1 MTLSFGLRR
10 QGRAW
15 GAIAALAPKHYLVYQ
30 AWVWLEMLVNILAM
44 IMFVFFW
51 GAVYEAQ
58 DSLNGMGYAQT
69 INYVLLVR
77 ALSAIGGQ
85 SLIFTLGYAMR
96 EGLIGIELLRPIDY
110 QLNLYITSLVST
122 FIGLVVALPLV
133 GVGLLLGLTLP
144 SDPLAWLAFLIT
156 LVLGRSVFFLFEWLV
171 ACLTFYITEVW
182 GLGVLFYAVGL
193 FFGGQLLPL
202 TLMPDWL
209 QTLANALPF
218 AQALFVPASF
228 LSGIHVPAD
237 LPAMLLGQV
246 LWILILFVIGRLW
259 FNVAVRQVT
268 VQGG

>member
-1 MTLSFGLRR
+1 MSLTMRLRM

-30 AWVWLEMLVNILAM
+30 AWVWLDLLVNILAM

-58 DSLNGMGYAQT
+58 DSLNGMSYAQT
-69 INYVLLVR
+69 INYILLAR
-77 ALSAIGGQ
+77 ALSVIGGQ
-85 SLIFTLGYAMR
+85 SVIFSLGYAMR

-110 QLNLYITSLVST
+110 QLNLYIGSLMNT
-122 FIGLVVALPLV
+122 FIGLLAALPLV
-133 GVGLLLGLTLP
+133 GVGLLLGLSLP
-144 SDPLAWLAFLIT
+144 SDPLAWLAFIIT
-156 LVLGRSVFFLFEWLV
+156 LVLGRTVFFLFEWLV

-182 GLGVLFYAVGL
+182 GLGVLFYALGL

-202 TLMPDWL
+202 TLMPDGL
-209 QTLANALPF
+209 QTIANALPF

-237 LPAMLLGQV
+237 LPAILAGQL
-246 LWILILFVIGRLW
+246 LWIAVLLVIGRWW
-259 FNVAVRQVT
+259 FSVSVRQVT